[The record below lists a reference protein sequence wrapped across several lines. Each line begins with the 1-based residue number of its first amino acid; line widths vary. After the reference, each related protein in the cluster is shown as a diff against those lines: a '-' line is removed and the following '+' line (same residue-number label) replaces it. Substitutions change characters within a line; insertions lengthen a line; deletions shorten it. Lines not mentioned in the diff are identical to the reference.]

1 MTNDSSSR
9 AAELIRQTRVAPS
22 ILPADY
28 SRLGGQ
34 VEEVMEAG
42 ARIMH
47 VDVMDGHFVP
57 PLTVGPLVVEA
68 IRELVDARGG
78 ILDVHLMIEQPERQ
92 VEEFVNAGADIVTIH
107 QEATPHV
114 HFTLERIREAGA
126 LAGLAVN
133 PSTPVETVAEVSDVV
148 DLVNCMTVN
157 PGWAGQSFIEASL
170 SKVKRLRDQLP
181 EGVPVEVD
189 GGINEET
196 GRRCIEAGA
205 TVLAAASSVFRSGD
219 PAEAARRLAAV
230 ARQAEP

>member
-1 MTNDSSSR
+1 MTNDSSQR
-9 AAELIRQTRVAPS
+9 AAELIRDTRVAPS

-28 SRLGGQ
+28 SRLGGE
-34 VEEVMEAG
+34 VEDVMNAG
-42 ARIMH
+42 ARVMH

-68 IRELVDARGG
+68 IREQVDGSGG

-92 VEEFVNAGADIVTIH
+92 VEEFAQAGADIITIH

-126 LAGLAVN
+126 LAGLAIN
-133 PSTPVETVAEVSDVV
+133 PSTPVETVAEVADVV
-148 DLVNCMTVN
+148 NLVNCMTVN

-170 SKVKRLRDQLP
+170 SKVQRLRGQLP

-189 GGINEET
+189 GGIKEET
-196 GRRCIEAGA
+196 APGCVEAGA
-205 TVLAAASSVFRSGD
+205 TVLVAGSSVLGADD
-219 PAEAARRLAAV
+219 PAEAYRSIVEAV
-230 ARQAEP
+230 GAS

>member
-1 MTNDSSSR
+1 MTNDSSQR
-9 AAELIRQTRVAPS
+9 AAELIRDTRVAPS

-28 SRLGGQ
+28 SRLGGE
-34 VEEVMEAG
+34 VEDIMNAG
-42 ARIMH
+42 ARVMH

-68 IRELVDARGG
+68 IRDQVDGSGG

-92 VEEFVNAGADIVTIH
+92 VDEFAQAGADIITIH

-126 LAGLAVN
+126 LAGLAIN
-133 PSTPVETVAEVSDVV
+133 PSTPVETVAEVADVV
-148 DLVNCMTVN
+148 NLVNCMTVN

-170 SKVKRLRDQLP
+170 SKVQRLRGQLP

-189 GGINEET
+189 GGIKEET
-196 GRRCIEAGA
+196 APGCVEAGA
-205 TVLAAASSVFRSGD
+205 TVLVAGSSVLGADD
-219 PAEAARRLAAV
+219 PAEAYRSIVEAV
-230 ARQAEP
+230 GAS

>member
-1 MTNDSSSR
+1 MTNDSSQR
-9 AAELIRQTRVAPS
+9 ATELIRDTRVAPS

-28 SRLGGQ
+28 SRLGGE
-34 VEEVMEAG
+34 VEDIMNAG
-42 ARIMH
+42 ARVMH

-68 IRELVDARGG
+68 IRDQVDGSGG

-92 VEEFVNAGADIVTIH
+92 VDEFAQAGADIITIH

-126 LAGLAVN
+126 LAGLAIN
-133 PSTPVETVAEVSDVV
+133 PSTPVETVAEVADVV
-148 DLVNCMTVN
+148 NLVNCMTVN

-170 SKVKRLRDQLP
+170 SKVQRLRGQLP

-189 GGINEET
+189 GGIKEET
-196 GRRCIEAGA
+196 APGCVEAGA
-205 TVLAAASSVFRSGD
+205 TVLVAGSSVLGADD
-219 PAEAARRLAAV
+219 PAEAYRSIVEAV
-230 ARQAEP
+230 GAS

>member
-1 MTNDSSSR
+1 MTNDSSQR
-9 AAELIRQTRVAPS
+9 AAELIRDTRVAPS

-28 SRLGGQ
+28 SRLGGE
-34 VEEVMEAG
+34 VEDVMNAG
-42 ARIMH
+42 ARVMH

-68 IRELVDARGG
+68 IREQVDGSGG

-92 VEEFVNAGADIVTIH
+92 VDEFAQAGADIITIH

-126 LAGLAVN
+126 LAGLAIN
-133 PSTPVETVAEVSDVV
+133 PSTPVETVAEVADVV
-148 DLVNCMTVN
+148 NLVNCMTVN

-170 SKVKRLRDQLP
+170 SKVQRLRGQLP

-189 GGINEET
+189 GGIKEET
-196 GRRCIEAGA
+196 APGCVEAGA
-205 TVLAAASSVFRSGD
+205 TVLVAGSSVMGADDPVEAYRSIV
-219 PAEAARRLAAV
+219 EAVGAS
-230 ARQAEP
+230 